1 MLELR
6 RDVLGRRGPLRDRI
20 TAQLMTLLLII
31 KEGANEEQGTERWV
45 DHRSVQPLR
54 GSRGIIATSL
64 HLRLHRGM
72 YHERSGAAALD
83 KWEYYKDYY

>member
-1 MLELR
+1 MIIAHL
-6 RDVLGRRGPLRDRI
+6 VI
-20 TAQLMTLLLII
+20 LLLII
-31 KEGANEEQGTERWV
+31 IKEANEEQGTERWV

-64 HLRLHRGM
+64 HLRHHGGM